1 MRIGVHT
8 TTYNVF
14 STGYL
19 VYLACVESWLKVAD
33 SVVVVDGGSTDG
45 GMDILREWVGYDPR
59 LLIVSDEKTKWSGGD
74 TFPWLQAIINW
85 CRGYE
90 ELDTDV
96 SICVDADV
104 VADVS
109 SMAHLRE
116 ELAAN
121 QELIRKMRRFGFVNG
136 TFVPRSRPNWNIVD
150 RRIAAR
156 DGIRVGWGV
165 NSDTGG
171 RCEMPIKVSGTGT
184 YVDRILGVPRTYYL
198 GTPLSIGS
206 YISGRAGGFG
216 HFFFTL
222 DQCLAK
228 CRRWEQAVARFE
240 GRRMLSDSEIRH
252 THHDLIGI
260 SRYMPREEMLSFDH
274 LPEMRRV
281 IERFY
286 EPGMLGGAIYS
297 KHVKWQRLLY
307 GPVVYTKKLWR
318 RALDHLLRLPR
329 QIH

>member
-1 MRIGVHT
+1 MKIGVHT

-14 STGYL
+14 SMGYL

-33 SVVVVDGGSTDG
+33 FVVVVDGGSTDG
-45 GMDILREWVGYDPR
+45 SMDILREWVGYDPR
-59 LLIVSDEKTKWSGGD
+59 LVIVGDEKTEWSGGD

-85 CRGYE
+85 CRGYD
-90 ELDTDV
+90 ELDVDV
-96 SICVDADV
+96 SIYVDADV

-109 SMAHLRE
+109 SMSHLRE

-121 QELIRKMRRFGFVNG
+121 QELIRKMRRFGFVND

-156 DGIRVGWGV
+156 DGIQVGWGI

-171 RCEMPIKVSGTGT
+171 RCEMPIKVTGRGS
-184 YVDRILGVPRTYYL
+184 YVDRILGTPRTYYL
-198 GTPLSIGS
+198 GTPLPIGG

-222 DQCLAK
+222 NQCLAK
-228 CRRWEQAVARFE
+228 CRRWDQATARLE
-240 GRRMLSDSEIRH
+240 GRRMLTNIEYRYQQN
-252 THHDLIGI
+252 LFGI
-260 SRYMPREEMLSFDH
+260 ERYLSKDEMLALDH

-281 IERFY
+281 IETFY
-286 EPGMLGGAIYS
+286 RPGMLGGAIYR
-297 KHVKWQRLLY
+297 KNRNMVHALY
-307 GPVVYTKKLWR
+307 TPPVYALKLWR
-318 RALDHLLRLPR
+318 TLLDRIRPVPR
-329 QIH
+329 RID